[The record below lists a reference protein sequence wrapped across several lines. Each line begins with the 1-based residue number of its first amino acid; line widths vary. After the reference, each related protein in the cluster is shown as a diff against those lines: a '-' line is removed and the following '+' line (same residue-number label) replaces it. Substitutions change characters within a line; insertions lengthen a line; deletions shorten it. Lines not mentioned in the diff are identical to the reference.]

1 MNRVISY
8 VSTAAIVLLLCA
20 SFAGAGAFTTTWSS
34 ATPTTIPANGDIFS
48 NYTGTNLAIE
58 SIVASSATPSLQK
71 KIAQTFTVGSSAITM
86 DKFAFQLRSNTT
98 SNVVLYADDNEVK
111 ISLYQMTGPS
121 EYLQD
126 FNAPSR
132 PATDLNLLTTWTSN
146 LPIGINS
153 NASGGTG
160 AKYGYWLTFDL
171 DNYDLAAG
179 TTYALS
185 FEFTTTAYQGTNAP
199 TIMVERCGE
208 KDSSLIYPGSYYT
221 GGGSSLWGKTGTGY
235 NGQKWDPDGGKDMDI
250 AVIATPEPTTICLL
264 SLGSLL
270 LFRRKRS

>member
-8 VSTAAIVLLLCA
+8 VSAAATVLLLCV
-20 SFAGAGAFTTTWSS
+20 SFAGANEFTTSWS
-34 ATPTTIPANGDIFS
+34 ATAPTIISANGDIFS
-48 NYTGTNLAIE
+48 DYTGTNHAIE
-58 SIVASSATPSLQK
+58 SIVASSASPSLQK
-71 KIAQTFTVGSSAITM
+71 KVAQTFTVGSSAITM

-98 SNVVLYADDNEVK
+98 SNVVIYADDNEVE

-132 PATDLNLLTTWTSN
+132 PATDLNLLTTWISK

-153 NASGGTG
+153 NAPGGTG

-171 DNYDLAAG
+171 DNYALAAN

-185 FEFTTTAYQGTNAP
+185 FEFTTTTYQGTYAP
-199 TIMVERCGE
+199 NIMVERCGE

>member
-58 SIVASSATPSLQK
+58 AITASSATPSLSK
-71 KIAQTFTVGSSAITM
+71 KVAQTFTVGSSAITM
-86 DKFAFQLRSNTT
+86 DKFAFQIRSNTT
-98 SNVVLYADDNEVK
+98 SNVVLYADSNELL
-111 ISLYQMTGPS
+111 ISLYQMTGPT

-132 PATDLNLLTTWTSN
+132 PATDTMLLTTWASL
-146 LPIGINS
+146 LPAGINS
-153 NASGGTG
+153 NAPGGTG

-171 DNYDLAAG
+171 DNYALAAN

-185 FEFTTTAYQGTNAP
+185 FEFTTTTYQGTYAP
-199 TIMVERCGE
+199 NIMVERCGE

-221 GGGSSLWGKTGTGY
+221 GGGSSLWGKTGSGY